1 VSLYIPG
8 WASGKLQA
16 SSNWLHLDPT
26 NNRAGLGTPG
36 EDYVC
41 VAWGRD
47 FADVSPVRG
56 VIHGGARH
64 TLEVGVTVTPEN
76 EASSTL

>member
-1 VSLYIPG
+1 MAPC
-8 WASGKLQA
+8 
-16 SSNWLHLDPT
+16 
-26 NNRAGLGTPG
+26 
-36 EDYVC
+36 EDYLC